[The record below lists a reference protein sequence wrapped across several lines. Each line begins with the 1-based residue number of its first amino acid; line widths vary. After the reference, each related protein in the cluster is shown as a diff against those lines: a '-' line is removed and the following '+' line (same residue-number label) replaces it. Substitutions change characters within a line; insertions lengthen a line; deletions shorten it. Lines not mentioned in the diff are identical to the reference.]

1 MTSPTTAS
9 DAVHARATRKAFVR
23 LVPLLMAAYFMAFVD
38 RTNVGLAKSSLE
50 VDAGIDAAAYGLGA
64 GLFFLTYAA
73 LEVPSNLILHK
84 IGAKVWIGRIAVTW
98 GLITMAM
105 MFISSPTIF
114 YVLRLLLGAA
124 EAGLYPGIMYLIT
137 TWFAQKDRATAVGL
151 ILTASSVAF
160 IVANPIGGALM
171 KMDGVGGLHGWQWLF
186 VLEGIPTVLLG
197 VIIFV
202 VLPNSPA
209 GASWLTRDEAA
220 ELTRRAV
227 GAEEPVGSPGAIV
240 RQAISTPF
248 LLTVAA
254 IYFMNQ
260 IATYGVIF
268 FVPSI
273 VQAMD
278 VTDTFVIG
286 LISGV
291 VGIGAVIGVLVV
303 PRVLRRNPGS
313 EVRLIGITTV
323 AAIVLALCFVAVEQP
338 VARMII
344 LSATMLF
351 IVGVQ
356 PLYWSVLMARLGEWV
371 RPPVSPSSTPSA
383 SPVASSG
390 PTPSASPRR
399 RPGRRRPAC
408 GCSSPRPASGCCAC
422 RCSVAC
428 CAGTTRT
435 TPSATPRTT
444 SPPWRSDLADETTG
458 RDPRVAAG
466 RLVLPGVPSEG
477 RLSGSW

>member
-9 DAVHARATRKAFVR
+9 DRLHARATKKAFVR

-38 RTNVGLAKSSLE
+38 RTNVGLAKTSLE
-50 VDAGIDAAAYGLGA
+50 LDAGIDAAAYGLGA
-64 GLFFLTYAA
+64 GLFFITYAA
-73 LEVPSNLILHK
+73 LEVPSNLVLHK
-84 IGAKVWIGRIAVTW
+84 VGAKVWISRIAVTW

-105 MFISSPTIF
+105 MFVSSPTVF

-137 TWFAQKDRATAVGL
+137 TWFAQKDRATVVGL

-171 KMDGVGGLHGWQWLF
+171 KLDGIGGLHGWQWLF

-197 VIIFV
+197 VFIFF

-209 GASWLTRDEAA
+209 KATWLDADEAA

-227 GAEEPVGSPGAIV
+227 GEEPEESRPGAII
-240 RQAISTPF
+240 RNAMSKPF
-248 LLTVAA
+248 LLTIAA

-273 VQAMD
+273 VEAMD
-278 VTDTFVIG
+278 VTDSFMIG

-291 VGIGAVIGVLVV
+291 VGIGAVVGVLVV
-303 PRVLRRNPGS
+303 PRILRRRPGS
-313 EVRLIGITTV
+313 EVPLIGITTA
-323 AAIVLALCFVAVEQP
+323 AAIVFALVFIAVDNP
-338 VARMII
+338 VAKMVI
-344 LSATMLF
+344 LSVTMLF

-356 PLYWSVLMARLGEWV
+356 PLYWSVLMARLGGVAAAAGLAFVNTIGLTGGFVGPYAFGLTEEATG
-371 RPPVSPSSTPSA
+371 SPSSGLW
-383 SPVASSG
+383 V
-390 PTPSASPRR
+390 
-399 RPGRRRPAC
+399 
-408 GCSSPRPASGCCAC
+408 
-422 RCSVAC
+422 
-428 CAGTTRT
+428 
-435 TPSATPRTT
+435 
-444 SPPWRSDLADETTG
+444 L
-458 RDPRVAAG
+458 VAATTLG
-466 RLVLPGVPSEG
+466 LVLVPL
-477 RLSGSW
+477 LSKMLVRHDRTRDAAEPEVEAVFAV

>member
-1 MTSPTTAS
+1 M
-9 DAVHARATRKAFVR
+9 R

-38 RTNVGLAKSSLE
+38 RTNVGLAKTSLE
-50 VDAGIDAAAYGLGA
+50 VDVGIDAAAYGLGA
-64 GLFFLTYAA
+64 GLFFITYAV
-73 LEVPSNLILHK
+73 LEVPSNLLLHR
-84 IGAKVWIGRIAVTW
+84 IGAKVWISRIAVTW

-105 MFISSPTIF
+105 MFISSPTVF

-137 TWFAQKDRATAVGL
+137 TWFAQKDRATVVGL

-171 KMDGVGGLHGWQWLF
+171 KLDGLGGLHGWQWLF

-197 VIIFV
+197 IYIFFT
-202 VLPNSPA
+202 LPSSPA
-209 GASWLTRDEAA
+209 TAKWLEPEEAR

-227 GAEEPVGSPGAIV
+227 GEEPEETRPGAII
-240 RQAISTPF
+240 RNAMSKPF
-248 LLTVAA
+248 LLTIAA

-273 VQAMD
+273 VEAMNVSD
-278 VTDTFVIG
+278 SFMIG

-303 PRVLRRNPGS
+303 PRVLRRDPGS
-313 EVRLIGITTV
+313 EVRLIGITT
-323 AAIVLALCFVAVEQP
+323 AGAIVFALIFIAVGNP
-338 VARMII
+338 VAKMIV

-356 PLYWSVLMARLGEWV
+356 PLYWSVLMARLGGVAAAAGLAFVNTIGLTGAFVGPYAFGLTEKATG
-371 RPPVSPSSTPSA
+371 SPSSGLW
-383 SPVASSG
+383 VLVG
-390 PTPSASPRR
+390 
-399 RPGRRRPAC
+399 
-408 GCSSPRPASGCCAC
+408 
-422 RCSVAC
+422 
-428 CAGTTRT
+428 
-435 TPSATPRTT
+435 ATLLGLLLVP
-444 SPPWRSDLADETTG
+444 LL
-458 RDPRVAAG
+458 G
-466 RLVLPGVPSEG
+466 RLLGRHDRTHPAVAEPATASMVPDPV
-477 RLSGSW
+477 

>member
-73 LEVPSNLILHK
+73 FEVPSNLILHR

-105 MFISSPTIF
+105 MFISSPAIF

-137 TWFAQKDRATAVGL
+137 TWFAQKDRAKAVSF
-151 ILTASSVAF
+151 ILLAGSIAF

-197 VIIFV
+197 ILIFL
-202 VLPNSPA
+202 VLPDSPSRA
-209 GASWLTRDEAA
+209 RWLSDDEAS

-227 GAEEPVGSPGAIV
+227 GESAHVERPGAIV
-240 RQAISTPF
+240 RSAMSKPF
-248 LLTVAA
+248 LLTIAA

-273 VQAMD
+273 VEAMD
-278 VTDTFVIG
+278 VTDSVMIG
-286 LISGV
+286 LISAV
-291 VGIGAVIGVLVV
+291 VGIGAVIGLLVV
-303 PRVLRRNPGS
+303 PRVLARNPGT
-313 EVRLIGITTV
+313 EVRLIGYAT
-323 AAIVLALCFVAVEQP
+323 AGAIVMALAFVVVDNG
-338 VARMII
+338 VAQMII

-356 PLYWSVLMARLGEWV
+356 PLYWSTLMARLGGVAAAAGLAFVNTIGLTGGFVGPYAFGLAENATG
-371 RPPVSPSSTPSA
+371 SPSAGLWVLIAATTLGLLCVPLLKVLLA
-383 SPVASSG
+383 THDAKHPVVD
-390 PTPSASPRR
+390 PDED
-399 RPGRRRPAC
+399 
-408 GCSSPRPASGCCAC
+408 
-422 RCSVAC
+422 VAPV
-428 CAGTTRT
+428 T
-435 TPSATPRTT
+435 
-444 SPPWRSDLADETTG
+444 
-458 RDPRVAAG
+458 V
-466 RLVLPGVPSEG
+466 
-477 RLSGSW
+477 

>member
-9 DAVHARATRKAFVR
+9 DRLHARATKKAFVR

-38 RTNVGLAKSSLE
+38 RTNVGLAKTSLE
-50 VDAGIDAAAYGLGA
+50 LDAGIDAAAYGLGA
-64 GLFFLTYAA
+64 GLFFITYAA
-73 LEVPSNLILHK
+73 LEVPSNLVLHK
-84 IGAKVWIGRIAVTW
+84 VGAKVWISRIAVTW

-105 MFISSPTIF
+105 MFVSSPTVF

-137 TWFAQKDRATAVGL
+137 TWFAQKDRATVVGL

-171 KMDGVGGLHGWQWLF
+171 KLDGIGGLHGWQWLF

-197 VIIFV
+197 VLIFF

-209 GASWLTRDEAA
+209 KATWLDADEAA

-227 GAEEPVGSPGAIV
+227 GEEPEESRPGAII
-240 RQAISTPF
+240 RNAMSKPF
-248 LLTVAA
+248 LLTIAA

-273 VQAMD
+273 VEAMD
-278 VTDTFVIG
+278 VTDSFMIG

-291 VGIGAVIGVLVV
+291 VGIGAVVGVLVV
-303 PRVLRRNPGS
+303 PRILRRRPGS
-313 EVRLIGITTV
+313 EVPLIGITTA
-323 AAIVLALCFVAVEQP
+323 AAIVFALVFIAVDNP
-338 VARMII
+338 VAKMVI
-344 LSATMLF
+344 LSVTMLF

-356 PLYWSVLMARLGEWV
+356 PLYWSVLMARLGGVAAAAGLAFVNTIGLTGGFVGPYAFGLTEEATG
-371 RPPVSPSSTPSA
+371 SPSSGLW
-383 SPVASSG
+383 V
-390 PTPSASPRR
+390 
-399 RPGRRRPAC
+399 
-408 GCSSPRPASGCCAC
+408 
-422 RCSVAC
+422 
-428 CAGTTRT
+428 
-435 TPSATPRTT
+435 
-444 SPPWRSDLADETTG
+444 L
-458 RDPRVAAG
+458 VAATTLG
-466 RLVLPGVPSEG
+466 LVLVPL
-477 RLSGSW
+477 LSKMLVRHDRTRDAAEPEVEAVFAV

>member
-9 DAVHARATRKAFVR
+9 DRVHARATKKAFVR

-38 RTNVGLAKSSLE
+38 RTNVGLAKTSLE
-50 VDAGIDAAAYGLGA
+50 LDAGIDAAAYGLGA
-64 GLFFLTYAA
+64 GLFFITYAA
-73 LEVPSNLILHK
+73 LEVPSNLVLHK
-84 IGAKVWIGRIAVTW
+84 VGAKVWISRIAVTW

-105 MFISSPTIF
+105 MFVSSPTVF

-137 TWFAQKDRATAVGL
+137 TWFAQKDRATVVGL

-171 KMDGVGGLHGWQWLF
+171 KLDGIGGLHGWQWLF

-197 VIIFV
+197 VFIFF

-209 GASWLTRDEAA
+209 KATWLDADEAA

-227 GAEEPVGSPGAIV
+227 GEEPEESRPGAII
-240 RQAISTPF
+240 RNAMSKPF
-248 LLTVAA
+248 LLTIAA

-273 VQAMD
+273 VEAMD
-278 VTDTFVIG
+278 VTDSFMIG

-291 VGIGAVIGVLVV
+291 VGIGAVVGVLVV
-303 PRVLRRNPGS
+303 PRILRRRPGN
-313 EVRLIGITTV
+313 EVPLIGITTA
-323 AAIVLALCFVAVEQP
+323 AAIVFALVFIAVDNP
-338 VARMII
+338 VAKMVI
-344 LSATMLF
+344 LSVTMLF

-356 PLYWSVLMARLGEWV
+356 PLYWSVLMARLGGVAAAAGLAFVNTIGLTGGFVGPYAFGLTEEATG
-371 RPPVSPSSTPSA
+371 SPSSGLW
-383 SPVASSG
+383 V
-390 PTPSASPRR
+390 
-399 RPGRRRPAC
+399 
-408 GCSSPRPASGCCAC
+408 
-422 RCSVAC
+422 
-428 CAGTTRT
+428 
-435 TPSATPRTT
+435 
-444 SPPWRSDLADETTG
+444 L
-458 RDPRVAAG
+458 VAATALG
-466 RLVLPGVPSEG
+466 LVLVPLLGKMLVRHDRTHDAAEPEVEAVPAG
-477 RLSGSW
+477 

>member
-9 DAVHARATRKAFVR
+9 DRLHARATKKAFVR
-23 LVPLLMAAYFMAFVD
+23 LVPVLMAAYFMAFVD
-38 RTNVGLAKSSLE
+38 RTNVGLAKTSLE
-50 VDAGIDAAAYGLGA
+50 LDAGIDAAAYGLGA
-64 GLFFLTYAA
+64 GLFFITYAA
-73 LEVPSNLILHK
+73 LEVPSNLVLHK
-84 IGAKVWIGRIAVTW
+84 VGAKVWISRIAVTW

-105 MFISSPTIF
+105 MFVSSPTVF

-137 TWFAQKDRATAVGL
+137 TWFAQKDRATVVGL

-171 KMDGVGGLHGWQWLF
+171 KLDGVAGLQGWQWLF

-197 VIIFV
+197 IFIFF

-209 GASWLTRDEAA
+209 KASWLDADEAA

-227 GAEEPVGSPGAIV
+227 GEEAHVESPGAII
-240 RQAISTPF
+240 RNAMSKPF

-273 VQAMD
+273 VEAMD
-278 VTDTFVIG
+278 VTDSFMIG

-291 VGIGAVIGVLVV
+291 VGIGAVVGVLVV
-303 PRVLRRNPGS
+303 PRILRRNPGR
-313 EVRLIGITTV
+313 EVPLIAITTA
-323 AAIVLALCFVAVEQP
+323 AAIVFALVFIAVDNP
-338 VARMII
+338 VAKMVI
-344 LSATMLF
+344 LSVTMLF

-356 PLYWSVLMARLGEWV
+356 PLYWSVLMARLGGVAAAAGLAFVNTIGLTGGFVGPYAFGLTEEATG
-371 RPPVSPSSTPSA
+371 SPSSGLW
-383 SPVASSG
+383 V
-390 PTPSASPRR
+390 
-399 RPGRRRPAC
+399 
-408 GCSSPRPASGCCAC
+408 
-422 RCSVAC
+422 
-428 CAGTTRT
+428 
-435 TPSATPRTT
+435 
-444 SPPWRSDLADETTG
+444 L
-458 RDPRVAAG
+458 VAATLLGLLCVPLLG
-466 RLVLPGVPSEG
+466 RTLARHDRTRAEEEPEVEAIPAV
-477 RLSGSW
+477 

>member
-9 DAVHARATRKAFVR
+9 DRLHARATKKAFVR

-38 RTNVGLAKSSLE
+38 RTNVGLAKTSLE
-50 VDAGIDAAAYGLGA
+50 LDAGIDAAAYGLGA
-64 GLFFLTYAA
+64 GLFFITYAA
-73 LEVPSNLILHK
+73 LEVPSNLVLHK
-84 IGAKVWIGRIAVTW
+84 VGAKVWISRIAVTW

-105 MFISSPTIF
+105 MFVSSPTVF

-137 TWFAQKDRATAVGL
+137 TWFAQKDRATVVGL

-171 KMDGVGGLHGWQWLF
+171 KLDGIGGLHGWQWLF

-197 VIIFV
+197 VFIFF

-209 GASWLTRDEAA
+209 KATWLDADEAA

-227 GAEEPVGSPGAIV
+227 GEEPEESRPGAII
-240 RQAISTPF
+240 RNAMSKPF
-248 LLTVAA
+248 LLTIAA

-273 VQAMD
+273 VEAMD
-278 VTDTFVIG
+278 VTDSFMIG

-291 VGIGAVIGVLVV
+291 VGIGAVVGVLVV
-303 PRVLRRNPGS
+303 PRILRRRPGS
-313 EVRLIGITTV
+313 EVPLIGITTA
-323 AAIVLALCFVAVEQP
+323 AAIVFALVFISVDNP
-338 VARMII
+338 VAKMVI
-344 LSATMLF
+344 LSVTMLF

-356 PLYWSVLMARLGEWV
+356 PLYWSVLMARLGGVAAAAGLAFVNTIGLTGGFVGPYAFGLTEEATG
-371 RPPVSPSSTPSA
+371 SPSSGLW
-383 SPVASSG
+383 V
-390 PTPSASPRR
+390 
-399 RPGRRRPAC
+399 
-408 GCSSPRPASGCCAC
+408 
-422 RCSVAC
+422 
-428 CAGTTRT
+428 
-435 TPSATPRTT
+435 
-444 SPPWRSDLADETTG
+444 L
-458 RDPRVAAG
+458 VAATALG
-466 RLVLPGVPSEG
+466 LVLVPLLGKMLVRHDRTHDAAEPEVEAVPAG
-477 RLSGSW
+477 

>member
-1 MTSPTTAS
+1 MTSPTTTS
-9 DAVHARATRKAFVR
+9 DAVHAQATRKAFRR

-73 LEVPSNLILHK
+73 FEVPSNLILHR

-105 MFISSPTIF
+105 MFTSSPAIF

-137 TWFAQKDRATAVGL
+137 TWFAQKDRAKAVSFVLLAGS
-151 ILTASSVAF
+151 IAF

-197 VIIFV
+197 ILIFF
-202 VLPNSPA
+202 VLPNSPSRA
-209 GASWLTRDEAA
+209 TWLSDDEAS

-227 GAEEPVGSPGAIV
+227 GEEAHVERVGAIV
-240 RQAISTPF
+240 RNAMSKPF
-248 LLTVAA
+248 LLTIAA

-273 VQAMD
+273 VEAMD
-278 VTDTFVIG
+278 VTDSVMIG
-286 LISGV
+286 LISAV
-291 VGIGAVIGVLVV
+291 VGIGAVIGLLVV
-303 PRVLRRNPGS
+303 PRVLARNPGT
-313 EVRLIGITTV
+313 EVRLIGYAT
-323 AAIVLALCFVAVEQP
+323 AGAIVMALAFVAVDNG
-338 VARMII
+338 VAQMII

-356 PLYWSVLMARLGEWV
+356 PLYWSTLMARLGGVAAAAGLAFVNTIGLTGGFVGPYAFGLAENATG
-371 RPPVSPSSTPSA
+371 SPSAGLWVLIAATTLGLLCVPLLKVLLATHDA
-383 SPVASSG
+383 SHPVVDPDEDVAPVA
-390 PTPSASPRR
+390 
-399 RPGRRRPAC
+399 
-408 GCSSPRPASGCCAC
+408 
-422 RCSVAC
+422 V
-428 CAGTTRT
+428 
-435 TPSATPRTT
+435 
-444 SPPWRSDLADETTG
+444 
-458 RDPRVAAG
+458 
-466 RLVLPGVPSEG
+466 
-477 RLSGSW
+477 

>member
-9 DAVHARATRKAFVR
+9 DRVHARATKKAFVR

-38 RTNVGLAKSSLE
+38 RTNVGLAKTSLE
-50 VDAGIDAAAYGLGA
+50 LDAGIDAAAYGLGA
-64 GLFFLTYAA
+64 GLFFITYAA
-73 LEVPSNLILHK
+73 LEVPSNLVLHK
-84 IGAKVWIGRIAVTW
+84 VGAKVWISRIAVTW

-105 MFISSPTIF
+105 MFVSSPTVF

-137 TWFAQKDRATAVGL
+137 TWFAQKDRATVVGL

-171 KMDGVGGLHGWQWLF
+171 KLDGVGGLHGWQWLF

-197 VIIFV
+197 VFIFF

-209 GASWLTRDEAA
+209 KATWLDADEAA

-227 GAEEPVGSPGAIV
+227 GEEPEESRPGAII
-240 RQAISTPF
+240 RNAMSKPF
-248 LLTVAA
+248 LLTIAA

-273 VQAMD
+273 VEAMD
-278 VTDTFVIG
+278 VTDSFMIG

-291 VGIGAVIGVLVV
+291 VGIGAVVGVLVV
-303 PRVLRRNPGS
+303 PRILRRRPGN
-313 EVRLIGITTV
+313 EVPLIGITTA
-323 AAIVLALCFVAVEQP
+323 AAIVFALVFIAVDNP
-338 VARMII
+338 VAKMVI
-344 LSATMLF
+344 LSVTMLF

-356 PLYWSVLMARLGEWV
+356 PLYWSVLMARLGGVAAAAGLAFVNTIGLTGGFVGPYAFGLTEEATG
-371 RPPVSPSSTPSA
+371 SPSSGLW
-383 SPVASSG
+383 V
-390 PTPSASPRR
+390 
-399 RPGRRRPAC
+399 
-408 GCSSPRPASGCCAC
+408 
-422 RCSVAC
+422 
-428 CAGTTRT
+428 
-435 TPSATPRTT
+435 
-444 SPPWRSDLADETTG
+444 L
-458 RDPRVAAG
+458 VAATALG
-466 RLVLPGVPSEG
+466 LVLVPLLGKMLVRHDRTHDAAEPEVEAVPAG
-477 RLSGSW
+477 

>member
-1 MTSPTTAS
+1 MTTPTTSS
-9 DAVHARATRKAFVR
+9 DQVHARATRKAFVR

-38 RTNVGLAKSSLE
+38 RTNVGLAKTSLE

-64 GLFFLTYAA
+64 GLFFITYAL
-73 LEVPSNLILHK
+73 LEVPSNLILHRV
-84 IGAKVWIGRIAVTW
+84 GAKVWISRIAVTW

-105 MFISSPTIF
+105 MFISSPTVF

-137 TWFAQKDRATAVGL
+137 TWFAQKDRATVVGL

-171 KMDGVGGLHGWQWLF
+171 KMDGIAGLQGWQWLF

-197 VIIFV
+197 IYIFFA
-202 VLPNSPA
+202 LPDSPA
-209 GASWLTRDEAA
+209 KATWLEPEEAR

-227 GAEEPVGSPGAIV
+227 GEEPEETRPGAIV
-240 RQAISTPF
+240 RQAMTTPF
-248 LLTVAA
+248 LLTIAA

-273 VQAMD
+273 VEAMNVSD
-278 VTDTFVIG
+278 SFMIG

-303 PRVLRRNPGS
+303 PRVLKRDPGS
-313 EVRLIGITTV
+313 EVRLIGLTT
-323 AAIVLALCFVAVEQP
+323 AGAIVCALAFVSVGNP
-338 VARMII
+338 VAKMVI

-356 PLYWSVLMARLGEWV
+356 PLYWSVLMARLGGVAAAAGLAFVNTIGLTGAFVGPYAFGLTEKATG
-371 RPPVSPSSTPSA
+371 SPSSGLWVLIAATVLGLLLVPLLGRRLA
-383 SPVASSG
+383 HHDRQHPVA
-390 PTPSASPRR
+390 TDV
-399 RPGRRRPAC
+399 PAA
-408 GCSSPRPASGCCAC
+408 PVP
-422 RCSVAC
+422 
-428 CAGTTRT
+428 
-435 TPSATPRTT
+435 
-444 SPPWRSDLADETTG
+444 
-458 RDPRVAAG
+458 DPV
-466 RLVLPGVPSEG
+466 
-477 RLSGSW
+477 

>member
-9 DAVHARATRKAFVR
+9 DRLHARATKKAFVR

-38 RTNVGLAKSSLE
+38 RTNVGLAKTSLE
-50 VDAGIDAAAYGLGA
+50 LDAGIDAAAYGLGA
-64 GLFFLTYAA
+64 GLFFITYAA
-73 LEVPSNLILHK
+73 LEVPSNLVLHK
-84 IGAKVWIGRIAVTW
+84 VGAKVWISRIAVTW

-105 MFISSPTIF
+105 MFVSSPTVF

-137 TWFAQKDRATAVGL
+137 TWFAQKDRATVVGL

-171 KMDGVGGLHGWQWLF
+171 KLDGIGGLHGWQWLF

-197 VIIFV
+197 VLIFF

-209 GASWLTRDEAA
+209 KATWLDADEAA

-227 GAEEPVGSPGAIV
+227 GEEPEESRPGAII
-240 RQAISTPF
+240 RNAMSKPF
-248 LLTVAA
+248 LLTIAA

-273 VQAMD
+273 VEAMD
-278 VTDTFVIG
+278 VTDSFMIG

-291 VGIGAVIGVLVV
+291 VGIGAVVGVLVV
-303 PRVLRRNPGS
+303 PRILRRRPGS
-313 EVRLIGITTV
+313 EVPLIGITTA
-323 AAIVLALCFVAVEQP
+323 AAIVFALVFIAVDNP
-338 VARMII
+338 VAKMVI
-344 LSATMLF
+344 LSVTMLF

-356 PLYWSVLMARLGEWV
+356 PLYWSVLMARLGGVAAAAGLAFVNTIGLTGGFVGPYAFGLTEEATG
-371 RPPVSPSSTPSA
+371 SPSSGLW
-383 SPVASSG
+383 V
-390 PTPSASPRR
+390 
-399 RPGRRRPAC
+399 
-408 GCSSPRPASGCCAC
+408 
-422 RCSVAC
+422 
-428 CAGTTRT
+428 
-435 TPSATPRTT
+435 
-444 SPPWRSDLADETTG
+444 L
-458 RDPRVAAG
+458 VAATTLG
-466 RLVLPGVPSEG
+466 LVLVPLLGKMLVRHDRTRDVAEPEVEAVPAV
-477 RLSGSW
+477 